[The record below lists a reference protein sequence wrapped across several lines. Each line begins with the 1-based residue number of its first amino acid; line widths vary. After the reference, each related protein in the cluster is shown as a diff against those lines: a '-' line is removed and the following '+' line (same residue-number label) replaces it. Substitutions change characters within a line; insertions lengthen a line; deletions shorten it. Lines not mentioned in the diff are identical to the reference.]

1 MKFNKKIF
9 KYKLFRLFS
18 KRYSKIFNSIYKQ
31 KLNSVLL
38 DLLKKGVEI
47 NIIYDIGAYRGEFSD
62 YLNQT
67 ILKKEVFIFL
77 RQIKKI
83 QNILIS

>member
-1 MKFNKKIF
+1 M
-9 KYKLFRLFS
+9 
-18 KRYSKIFNSIYKQ
+18 
-31 KLNSVLL
+31 
-38 DLLKKGVEI
+38 DLLKKEVEI

-62 YLNQT
+62 YLNQS